1 MKILISAKVFKQLNK
16 LPESIRKLVVQK
28 IEGLAQSSQNLNIKK
43 LFGRDG
49 FRLRAGNHRIIYKNL
64 NRDEI
69 IILSVKHRKDAY
81 RR

>member
-43 LFGRDG
+43 LSGRDG